1 MDAISS
7 LTGRWAFAS
16 SATAG
21 PSRRRSSKAPYY
33 RIDGLTRVAPAF
45 QGKPVLTAE
54 QIEDVVAYLAT
65 LRNE

>member
-1 MDAISS
+1 
-7 LTGRWAFAS
+7 
-16 SATAG
+16 
-21 PSRRRSSKAPYY
+21 
-33 RIDGLTRVAPAF
+33 VAPAF